1 MFDKYLHC
9 YKTIGVDLNYL
20 VRIFGWLTHLKQ
32 QIAVVHA
39 DLGQEQVQ
47 QYINTTGTTFGHL
60 SKSMETNRKCSLL
73 QLTLFRNVQK
83 RF

>member
-9 YKTIGVDLNYL
+9 YKTIRVDLNNL
-20 VRIFGWLTHLKQ
+20 VKIFAWLAHFKQ
-32 QIAVVHA
+32 QIAAVHA

-47 QYINTTGTTFGHL
+47 QYINTTGMTFVYL
-60 SKSMETNRKCSLL
+60 SMETNRKCSLL
-73 QLTLFRNVQK
+73 QRTLFRNVQR